1 MLCARYAWEIG
12 QATTPGMH
20 GRSNGPPHR
29 HHRNT
34 ISPSR
39 RRCEAAA
46 RYGTSNIQKTR
57 TGSTNEAE
65 HLIMAAAPTAIPA
78 SAAAWSETL
87 PRRGRVGVLA
97 LILTESVFF
106 SIFVVAYIFYLG
118 KSLTGPYPKDVLSPP
133 ILNTICLLSSSV
145 TIVLAIRALRAGSIR
160 TFAIWWLVTFALGLE
175 FLAGTALEWH
185 RLIYR
190 GGLTIGTNLFGTT
203 YYSLVGLHALHVTIG
218 LLLIL
223 LVMVLTMLGYMNRNH
238 LERIDCF
245 SWYWHFVDAVWVI
258 VFITVYV

>member
-1 MLCARYAWEIG
+1 
-12 QATTPGMH
+12 
-20 GRSNGPPHR
+20 
-29 HHRNT
+29 
-34 ISPSR
+34 
-39 RRCEAAA
+39 
-46 RYGTSNIQKTR
+46 
-57 TGSTNEAE
+57 
-65 HLIMAAAPTAIPA
+65 MAAAPTAIPA
-78 SAAAWSETL
+78 SAVAWSETL
-87 PRRGRVGVLA
+87 PRRGRVGILA

-133 ILNTICLLSSSV
+133 ILNTICLLSSSI

-160 TFAIWWLVTFALGLE
+160 SFTLWWFITFALGAE
-175 FLAGTALEWH
+175 FLIGTALEWH

-190 GGLTIGTNLFGTT
+190 EGLSIRTNLFGTT

-223 LVMVLTMLGYMNRNH
+223 LVLIFTELGYMN
-238 LERIDCF
+238 ERHIERTDVL

-258 VFITVYV
+258 VFLTVYVIGR